1 MNPYS
6 YTVIWVYFLISGFRM
21 SGVLNTVD
29 QRTNLVGENRL
40 ELLLFSLNSRQI
52 FAINVFKVKE
62 VIKVPQLTK
71 MPGSHHN
78 ITGVASLRGEPVPII
93 DLRSA
98 IGFPPSRLDNQ
109 EQNLIVTEYNRTVQ
123 GFLVGQVRNIINT
136 AWTEIQPPPKSAG
149 RSNYLTAITQVKDN
163 EQSFIVE
170 IIDVEKVLAEIIY
183 YDVSISEDVL
193 DRELANQMIGR
204 KVLIVD
210 DSSTARNQVKG
221 TLSQLGIEII
231 ECRDGLEALTLLKS
245 WCDEGR
251 EVSKE
256 LLMMITDAEMPEMD
270 GYKLTHEVRSD
281 KRMKDLYVTL
291 NTSLSGSF
299 NEAMVQKVG
308 CDRFISK
315 FQPDLLVQVAQDRLR
330 DVLS

>member
-1 MNPYS
+1 
-6 YTVIWVYFLISGFRM
+6 M

-52 FAINVFKVKE
+52 FAINVFKVRE

-71 MPGSHHN
+71 LPGSHHN
-78 ITGVASLRGEPVPII
+78 ITGVASLRGVPVPVI

-98 IGFPPSRLDNQ
+98 IGFPPSRLDSQ
-109 EQNLIVTEYNRTVQ
+109 EQNLIITEYNRTIQ

-136 AWTEIQPPPKSAG
+136 AWTEIQPPPRLAG
-149 RSNYLTAITQVKDN
+149 RSNYLTAITHVKEAN
-163 EQSFIVE
+163 SSHIVE
-170 IIDVEKVLAEIIY
+170 IIDVEKVLAEIID
-183 YDVSISEDVL
+183 YDVSISEGIL
-193 DRELANQMIGR
+193 DHDLVAEMVGR
-204 KVLIVD
+204 KILIVD
-210 DSSTARNQVKG
+210 DSSTARNQIKG
-221 TLSQLGIEII
+221 TLSQLGLEIV
-231 ECRDGLEALTLLKS
+231 ECRDGLEALNLLKS
-245 WCDEGR
+245 WSDEGR
-251 EVSKE
+251 DVTSE
-256 LLMMITDAEMPEMD
+256 LLLMITDAEMPEMD
-270 GYKLTHEVRSD
+270 GYKLTSEIRND
-281 KRMKDLYVTL
+281 PRMKSLFITL

>member
-1 MNPYS
+1 
-6 YTVIWVYFLISGFRM
+6 M

-183 YDVSISEDVL
+183 YDVSISEDIL
-193 DRELANQMIGR
+193 DRDLANQMIGR